1 MRVLKKIITRVL
13 IFVILI
19 FIISSAIGFV
29 VYSIYP
35 LYYKDYIGEYSIE
48 HSLDPY
54 LVAAI
59 INTESSFNKDAQSP
73 KNAKGLMQITDQT
86 GQWAAEQL
94 GLEDYENKDLFDPEL
109 NIEIGTWYLEKL
121 EKEFDG
127 DLNKMLAAYNG
138 GSGNVNKWLRDEE
151 YSKDGKNLDKIP
163 FKETENY
170 VKKVKADYEAYKK
183 IYESINF
190 VNEGY
195 DSSFIEYIYILKDHI
210 KNILK

>member
-1 MRVLKKIITRVL
+1 MLPIERRNKITETLQMDKK
-13 IFVILI
+13 VIVSNL
-19 FIISSAIGFV
+19 SSQFGV
-29 VYSIYP
+29 
-35 LYYKDYIGEYSIE
+35 
-48 HSLDPY
+48 
-54 LVAAI
+54 
-59 INTESSFNKDAQSP
+59 TEETIRRD
-73 KNAKGLMQITDQT
+73 
-86 GQWAAEQL
+86 
-94 GLEDYENKDLFDPEL
+94 
-109 NIEIGTWYLEKL
+109 LEKL

-183 IYESINF
+183 IYESING

-195 DSSFIEYIYILKDHI
+195 DSSLIEYIYILKDHI